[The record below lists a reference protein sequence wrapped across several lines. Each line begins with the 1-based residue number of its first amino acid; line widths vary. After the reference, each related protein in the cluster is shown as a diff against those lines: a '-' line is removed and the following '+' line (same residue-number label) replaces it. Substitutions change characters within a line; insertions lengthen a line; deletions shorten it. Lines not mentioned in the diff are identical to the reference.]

1 MNGLEFEK
9 FYKKFDLTLDFLDV
23 NNFENNLFYMGRSV
37 CSFYKNPESGERF
50 IRFPGKWWAVSNY
63 NKACDCF
70 ETFCRKKVK
79 EIDEFYKLRS
89 IKEDFE

>member
-1 MNGLEFEK
+1 MNGVEFEN
-9 FYKKFDLTLDFLDV
+9 FYKKFNLKWDFLNT
-23 NNFENNLFYMGRSV
+23 NNFETNLLYRGRSV
-37 CSFYKNPESGERF
+37 CSYYKNPESGGRF

-63 NKACDCF
+63 DKACECF

-79 EIDEFYKLRS
+79 EIDEFYRLRR

>member
-9 FYKKFDLTLDFLDV
+9 FYKKFDLRLDFFDTYESRLLYRDK
-23 NNFENNLFYMGRSV
+23 FV
-37 CSFYKNPESGERF
+37 CSYFKNPNTGERF
-50 IRFPGKWWAVSNY
+50 IKFPGKWWAVSNY
-63 NKACDCF
+63 DKACECF

-79 EIDEFYKLRS
+79 EIDEFYRLRR

>member
-1 MNGLEFEK
+1 MNGVEFEN
-9 FYKKFDLTLDFLDV
+9 FYKKFNLRVDFIDS
-23 NNFENNLFYMGRSV
+23 NNFETNLLYKDKFV
-37 CSFYKNPESGERF
+37 CSYYKNPETGERY

-70 ETFCRKKVK
+70 ETFCRKRVK
-79 EIDEFYKLRS
+79 EIDEFYKLRR

>member
-1 MNGLEFEK
+1 MNGVEFEN
-9 FYKKFDLTLDFLDV
+9 FYKKFNLKWDFLNT
-23 NNFENNLFYMGRSV
+23 NNFETNLLYRGRFV
-37 CSFYKNPESGERF
+37 CSYYKNPESGERF

-63 NKACDCF
+63 KKACECF
-70 ETFCRKKVK
+70 ETFCRKRVK

>member
-9 FYKKFDLTLDFLDV
+9 FHKKFDLRFDFLDV
-23 NNFENNLFYMGRSV
+23 QNFETKLLYRDKFV
-37 CSFYKNPESGERF
+37 CSFYKNQETGERF
-50 IRFPGKWWAVSNY
+50 VRFPGKWWAVSNY

-79 EIDEFYKLRS
+79 EIDEFYKLRR
-89 IKEDFE
+89 IKEDFK

>member
-9 FYKKFDLTLDFLDV
+9 FYKKFNLRFDFLG
-23 NNFENNLFYMGRSV
+23 NNFETNLLYRDKFV
-37 CSFYKNPESGERF
+37 CSYYKNPETGERF
-50 IRFPGKWWAVSNY
+50 VRFPGRWWAVSNY
-63 NKACDCF
+63 NKACECF

-79 EIDEFYKLRS
+79 EIDEFYKLRQ

>member
-1 MNGLEFEK
+1 MNGIEFEK
-9 FYKKFDLTLDFLDV
+9 FYKKFDLRLDFFDTYESRLLYRDK
-23 NNFENNLFYMGRSV
+23 FV
-37 CSFYKNPESGERF
+37 CSYFKNPNTGERF

-63 NKACDCF
+63 DKACECF

-79 EIDEFYKLRS
+79 EIDEFYRLRR

>member
-1 MNGLEFEK
+1 MNGVEFEI
-9 FYKKFDLTLDFLDV
+9 FYKKFDLRLDFLDA
-23 NNFENNLFYMGRSV
+23 NNFETKLLYRGRSV

-79 EIDEFYKLRS
+79 EIDEFYKLRQ

>member
-23 NNFENNLFYMGRSV
+23 NNFETNLLYRGRSV

-63 NKACDCF
+63 NKACECF